1 MASNLDARAKEL
13 VEKDNEIKAREHE
26 VKLEEMRVHTLIKD
40 ASFAQNKS
48 GLLKPQDSP
57 ND

>member
-1 MASNLDARAKEL
+1 VATNLEARAKEL
-13 VEKDNEIKAREHE
+13 AEKENELKAREYE

-40 ASFAQNKS
+40 AIFAQFK
-48 GLLKPQDSP
+48 